1 MKPDRLVIVSVLCLA
16 SGLGLIFG
24 YCDGTVGANVAF
36 PLTGCSLHI
45 CTTTNGP
52 GALGGLVLTGLG
64 AALLLC
70 STLVAI
76 IHQIQLIVTRKKAS
90 SFDPPATP

>member
-1 MKPDRLVIVSVLCLA
+1 
-16 SGLGLIFG
+16 LIFG

-45 CTTTNGP
+45 CTTTNGA
-52 GALGGLVLTGLG
+52 GALGGLALTFLG

-70 STLVAI
+70 ATLVAV
-76 IHQIQLIVTRKKAS
+76 IHQIQLIVAKKAE
-90 SFDPPATP
+90 P